1 MSKRKLAMH
10 VYKSIIYRLRQGE
23 SARKI
28 AKEKLAG
35 RRKINEIKQISDSRG
50 WLNCSHE
57 LPDEATIAAVID
69 HLPYQQSVPE
79 KPSHSLAE
87 PYKDFIEQA
96 VNEGFT
102 AHVIHQRLI
111 EQHGFKGAYNSIQRF
126 VQRIKKMDLSIM
138 TVPLNFDIAEAAQVD
153 FGQGP
158 VLYDDRVGKTV
169 KTWFFVMTLC
179 WSRHQ
184 YVELVTHQDTE
195 TWLRCHQ
202 NAFTFFGGVVKKVII
217 DNARCAITKASYY
230 DPILQKS
237 YEAFAQDYGF
247 IISACP
253 PYDPQKK
260 GRVESGVK
268 YVKRNFLPLRK
279 FGSLQQANVA
289 LKKWNNEVASTR
301 VHGSTFKK
309 PLDLFNQ
316 FEKDKLGLLPVHL
329 PEIATWHQV
338 SLYRDC
344 HVRFNYCK
352 YSAPFELY
360 QKPLWLKVTPT
371 LISIYHDH
379 QCVASHARAYEKGAQ
394 RTQHHHLPPE
404 AKFYLKRN
412 ADWCLDKAKTVGEN
426 CLLIID
432 DLLNHPTKDLL
443 RQAQAILSLLEL
455 YESSTLEMACQ
466 RAFSFNVYDYQTIKY
481 ILTKGLEQASLLDD
495 IPEEVTRK
503 IYQGHASF
511 QRPFQEFI
519 H

>member
-1 MSKRKLAMH
+1 MH
-10 VYKSIIYRLRQGE
+10 IYKSIIYRLRQGE

-35 RRKINEIKQISDSRG
+35 RRKVNEIKQIAQSKD
-50 WLNCSHE
+50 WLNCSNE

-69 HLPYQQSVPE
+69 HQSCQQASLEMPC
-79 KPSHSLAE
+79 HSLAM

-96 VNEGFT
+96 VAEGHT

-111 EQHGFKGAYNSIQRF
+111 EFHDFKGAYNSIQRF
-126 VQRIKKMDLSIM
+126 VQRIKKMDLSRM
-138 TVPLNFDIAEAAQVD
+138 TVPLNFEIGEAAQVD

-158 VLYDDRVGKTV
+158 MLFDDRVGTTV

-184 YVELVTHQDTE
+184 YVELVTHQDIE

-202 NAFTFFGGVVKKVII
+202 NAFAFFGGVVKKVII
-217 DNARCAITKASYY
+217 DNAKCAITKASYY

-279 FGSLQQANVA
+279 FGSLQLANVE
-289 LKKWNNEVASTR
+289 LKKWNLGVAGIR

-316 FEKDKLGLLPVHL
+316 FEKDTLGLLPMYL
-329 PEIATWHQV
+329 PEIATWHPV

-344 HVRFNYCK
+344 HVRFNYGK

-360 QKPLWLKVTPT
+360 QKTLWLKATPT
-371 LISIYHDH
+371 LVCIYHEH
-379 QCVASHARAYEKGAQ
+379 QCVASHARSYEKGAQ
-394 RTQHHHLPPE
+394 RTKEHHLPSK

-412 ADWCLDKAKTVGEN
+412 AQWCLDKAKTVGEN
-426 CLLIID
+426 CLLMID
-432 DLLNHPTKDLL
+432 DILNHSTKDLL
-443 RQAQAILSLLEL
+443 RQAQGILSLLEI
-455 YESSTLEMACQ
+455 YDNSALELACL
-466 RAFSFNVYDYQTIKY
+466 RAFSFNVYDYQTIKT
-481 ILTKGLEQASLLDD
+481 ILTKGLEQDALLDE
-495 IPEEVTRK
+495 IPEEVTRE
-503 IYQGHASF
+503 IYQGQASF
-511 QRPFQEFI
+511 QRASQELI
-519 H
+519 Y